1 MRRELFFGGAR
12 GGNDELEELPTIGEG
27 SGGKV
32 EDKFNQVLSTSKENG
47 GLLASIGLKKG
58 ETNDESLI
66 DDS

>member
-12 GGNDELEELPTIGEG
+12 GANDELEDLPTIGEG
-27 SGGKV
+27 SGGKA